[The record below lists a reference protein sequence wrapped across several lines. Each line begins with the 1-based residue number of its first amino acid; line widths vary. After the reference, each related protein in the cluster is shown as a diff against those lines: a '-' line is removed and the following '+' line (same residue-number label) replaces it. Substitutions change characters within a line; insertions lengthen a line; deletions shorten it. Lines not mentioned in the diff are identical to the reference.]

1 MSVTDVNRALW
12 SDWPMG
18 RHASRSSS
26 GPIPGSVLRA
36 GVGQSPGILAL
47 GFKLLRLLALA
58 RARLLAGWRAVVVQP
73 VIHTHT
79 HIHTGLVHGGAGWM
93 DGWMDELAVDRITG
107 ATNDCR
113 RIGVDALR
121 VVLHYKVVQWKSV
134 RTEGWKD
141 GTSRVPVLGSRAW
154 MDAGEKLHV

>member
-1 MSVTDVNRALW
+1 
-12 SDWPMG
+12 MG

-47 GFKLLRLLALA
+47 RFKLLRLLALA

-93 DGWMDELAVDRITG
+93 DGWMSWQLT
-107 ATNDCR
+107 
-113 RIGVDALR
+113 
-121 VVLHYKVVQWKSV
+121 
-134 RTEGWKD
+134 
-141 GTSRVPVLGSRAW
+141 GSRGQPTTVAESELMPW
-154 MDAGEKLHV
+154 V